1 MKLFL
6 SELKT
11 TKQIEVNRHVLR
23 CDMLDV
29 DLHGF
34 TDASRVA
41 YGAVVYVRNVCRHG
55 LWLVYWEML
64 CRTCKTNYGT
74 KVRLLAC
81 VLLSKLIV
89 SIKKAVTGLLNVQNV
104 FCWSDS

>member
-55 LWLVYWEML
+55 LRLVDWEML

-74 KVRLLAC
+74 KVR
-81 VLLSKLIV
+81 IV
-89 SIKKAVTGLLNVQNV
+89 GLRLVV
-104 FCWSDS
+104 